1 MCLSTS
7 RRHLHCG
14 TPQAA
19 LEQCRRR
26 WPQRVEREGLTLGVS
41 GEIRSAIERQGYY
54 IRIRAE
60 RGVVRTAQAMRFV
73 TTRSSGTSPNFLITV
88 ASVNSPVEGSPLRL
102 NASAPTCPGF
112 RESGCGPHHGGVQ
125 AETFQRLPG
134 ATPASA
140 AMKGRSPRSYRTH
153 CEQRWIARL
162 RLTTL
167 IKAQTGK
174 YLLGLNLT
182 ALSRDGHATT
192 GVLIVNYAFGPCFV

>member
-1 MCLSTS
+1 MPQTA
-7 RRHLHCG
+7 RRHVGQCH
-14 TPQAA
+14 PRA
-19 LEQCRRR
+19 L
-26 WPQRVEREGLTLGVS
+26 S
-41 GEIRSAIERQGYY
+41 
-54 IRIRAE
+54 
-60 RGVVRTAQAMRFV
+60 RGCHSSL
-73 TTRSSGTSPNFLITV
+73 RSSGTSPNFLITFT
-88 ASVNSPVEGSPLRL
+88 SLRPPEEGSRLRL
-102 NASAPTCPGF
+102 NANAPTYPGF
-112 RESGCGPHHGGVQ
+112 HESGCTRTTVAFRQ
-125 AETFQRLPG
+125 TFQRLPG

-140 AMKGRSPRSYRTH
+140 AMKSRSPRSYRTH

>member
-1 MCLSTS
+1 M
-7 RRHLHCG
+7 
-14 TPQAA
+14 
-19 LEQCRRR
+19 QCRRR

-88 ASVNSPVEGSPLRL
+88 ASVNSPVEASLLRL

-125 AETFQRLPG
+125 AETLQRLPG